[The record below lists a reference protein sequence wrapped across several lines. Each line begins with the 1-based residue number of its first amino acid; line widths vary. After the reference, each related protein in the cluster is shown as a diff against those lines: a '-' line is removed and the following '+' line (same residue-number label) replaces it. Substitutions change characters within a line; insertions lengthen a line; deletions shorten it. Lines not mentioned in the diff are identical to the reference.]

1 MTWTRKQPGQTNSPA
16 TKRILKQTR
25 KLESQGNQTIFN
37 LGMGTPSQ
45 EYDDELVRLGASS
58 FQSGNFRLFLLLFFA
73 KPGSRDAVQQIFHHR
88 FYLMPRCVNNVSSVK
103 RKNSVR
109 RKIARCFLQPSLMI
123 FFLQKP
129 GSRDAVEQS
138 CNRLTIS
145 LHHNNSKSSGT
156 QSSKVTCVD
165 YLLFVCLLSKIVIDC
180 FSFSETFSSLSFQKD
195 RSVFPQQANLV
206 PVNLGTPSS

>member
-1 MTWTRKQPGQTNSPA
+1 MLFNKYFTIVFIDAPMCKQCQQCE
-16 TKRILKQTR
+16 KKKQC
-25 KLESQGNQTIFN
+25 KI
-37 LGMGTPSQ
+37 
-45 EYDDELVRLGASS
+45 
-58 FQSGNFRLFLLLFFA
+58 
-73 KPGSRDAVQQIFHHR
+73 
-88 FYLMPRCVNNVSSVK
+88 
-103 RKNSVR
+103 R
-109 RKIARCFLQPSLMI
+109 RKIAPTISDDL

-145 LHHNNSKSSGT
+145 LHHNNSKSSGN

-165 YLLFVCLLSKIVIDC
+165 YLLFVCLISKKIVIDC

>member
-1 MTWTRKQPGQTNSPA
+1 M
-16 TKRILKQTR
+16 
-25 KLESQGNQTIFN
+25 IF
-37 LGMGTPSQ
+37 
-45 EYDDELVRLGASS
+45 
-58 FQSGNFRLFLLLFFA
+58 
-73 KPGSRDAVQQIFHHR
+73 
-88 FYLMPRCVNNVSSVK
+88 
-103 RKNSVR
+103 
-109 RKIARCFLQPSLMI
+109 

-165 YLLFVCLLSKIVIDC
+165 YLLFVCLISKKIVIDC

-206 PVNLGTPSS
+206 PVNLGTPSSWYQMRLFYMRLQSLGSILESHWFFWDLTKNHCQDWSSLLLVFIGCQHWLSRSF